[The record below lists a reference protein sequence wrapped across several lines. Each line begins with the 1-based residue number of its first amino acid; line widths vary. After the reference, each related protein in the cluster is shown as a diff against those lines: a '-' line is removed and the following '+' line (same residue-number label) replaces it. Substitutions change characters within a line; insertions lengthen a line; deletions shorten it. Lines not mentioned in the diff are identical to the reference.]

1 MKRITQSQCLCIT
14 NYSIWLHHVQ
24 FQMLLLSP
32 NRGANEKPYCVKLT
46 SANMRMHYELLPC
59 EKWHYEAHQGLIE
72 LSAPTLRRRG
82 ECSETSHFLP
92 EASLKQG
99 GDRNDSDHGFR
110 SARFQMFFR
119 RESLEFNVDSEENN
133 KSSSQLDFILFGAC
147 VKQSKLL

>member
-1 MKRITQSQCLCIT
+1 M
-14 NYSIWLHHVQ
+14 
-24 FQMLLLSP
+24 
-32 NRGANEKPYCVKLT
+32 
-46 SANMRMHYELLPC
+46 
-59 EKWHYEAHQGLIE
+59 IE

-110 SARFQMFFR
+110 SARFKMFFR

-133 KSSSQLDFILFGAC
+133 KSSSQLDLNSDVILFGAC